1 LVKKSK
7 KQMVVGYENIELS
20 PWSGPPYNY
29 SVKVNGKF
37 KRMMGFDEEHIRN
50 QLAPRKP
57 KIIKR
62 IKDDQ

>member
-1 LVKKSK
+1 MVKKSK
-7 KQMVVGYENIELS
+7 KQMVVGYENIKLT
-20 PWSGPPYNY
+20 PYVGPPYNY

-37 KRMMGFDEEHIRN
+37 KRMMGFDEGHIRN

-57 KIIKR
+57 KLIKR